1 MNKTQNPQSSAK
13 STDPDRL
20 LLAQLADGGLHSGAD
35 LAHLLGVTRT
45 AVWKRLAALA
55 ARGVQ
60 LDRIRG
66 RGYRL
71 TQPLDL
77 LDAGRI
83 QAGLR
88 ADVAAVVREVRV
100 DFFTDSTSRRLL
112 QAPDCHGRILLAE
125 FQTQGRG
132 RRGNT
137 WVSPLGSGICMSL
150 GWRLEAAPAG
160 AGALSILAGAAM
172 MRALLRLDVHGVGLK
187 WPNDLMFQGRKV
199 GGLLIESRA
208 QLAGPME
215 VVIGVGLNVRLP
227 DGMEVAGDNRP
238 ADLSQCC
245 ARLPAR
251 NEIVVVMVE
260 ELIDMLNVLSTGD
273 LGAYR
278 EEWRRH
284 DSGVGHAAELRMPA
298 ESLHGLVL
306 GISDAGLLRMNVDG
320 VEREFA
326 SGDLS
331 LRIR

>member
-1 MNKTQNPQSSAK
+1 MQTDPARTQ
-13 STDPDRL
+13 STDPYRQ

-35 LAHLLGVTRT
+35 LAHMLGVTRT

-83 QAGLR
+83 HAGLR
-88 ADVAAVVREVRV
+88 PDIGAAIQEVRV

-112 QAPDCHGRILLAE
+112 QAADCHGRIWLAE
-125 FQTQGRG
+125 FQTDGRG

-137 WVSPLGSGICMSL
+137 WISPLASGICMSV
-150 GWRLEAAPAG
+150 GWRMEAAPAG
-160 AGALSILAGAAM
+160 AGALSILAGAAL
-172 MRALLRLDVHGVGLK
+172 MRALLRLGMRGVGLK
-187 WPNDLMFQGRKV
+187 WPNDLMRDGCKV

-215 VVIGVGLNVRLP
+215 IVIGVGLNVRLP
-227 DGMEVAGDNRP
+227 GGTRVGGDNQP

-245 ARLPAR
+245 ARLPTR
-251 NEIVVVMVE
+251 NELVVAMVE
-260 ELIDMLNVLSTGD
+260 ELIDMLSALAAGRIS
-273 LGAYR
+273 AYR

-284 DSGVGHAAELRMPA
+284 DLSVGHDAELRMVT
-298 ESLHGLVL
+298 ETLHGRVL
-306 GISDAGLLRMNVDG
+306 GISDAGLLRMSVDDR
-320 VEREFA
+320 EREFA